1 MLYMLSLNDFPMM
14 NVCDVTSKR
23 RRISTSDNE
32 TSSKFW
38 RLGHILRRRMEHLI
52 KEEIPVPLDFCDL
65 GHCIECIKEKYV
77 NHIKKMGATH
87 SSSVFKIIDTDISD
101 PFNIRSIDGFNSFI
115 TFMTISSAMVIF
127 ILYVSDPKHL
137 ISLRYLR
144 LK

>member
-52 KEEIPVPLDFCDL
+52 KEEIPAPLDFCDL

-87 SSSVFKIIDTDISD
+87 SSGVFKIIDTDICD
-101 PFNIRSIDGFNSFI
+101 PFNVRSIDGFNSFI
-115 TFMTISSAMVIF
+115 TFMDDFFCYGYIYPI
-127 ILYVSDPKHL
+127 
-137 ISLRYLR
+137 RE
-144 LK
+144 